1 MGGRIVTCLAV
12 GIVLVAAPAAEA
24 QGVAYTFTEL
34 RLLVRPGETISVVD
48 AAGRE
53 MTGRIVELW
62 PSKLALRRAAGTH
75 EVLERDVQT
84 IWQRRGDSLRN
95 GALWGLGSGAA
106 LGGLA
111 ALAMLGGH
119 EGTTGWAAILAA
131 FYGGIGAGIGVGV
144 DALVQSR
151 QVIYAR
157 PAAEAA
163 PLGVAPIVGGG
174 RAGVAVSF
182 RF

>member
-111 ALAMLGGH
+111 ALAMLGVFPVDELLTLKKIGSRLQGH
-119 EGTTGWAAILAA
+119 
-131 FYGGIGAGIGVGV
+131 
-144 DALVQSR
+144 
-151 QVIYAR
+151 
-157 PAAEAA
+157 PAMHYTPGLEA
-163 PLGVAPIVGGG
+163 
-174 RAGVAVSF
+174 
-182 RF
+182 